1 MAAKIARFRLSYST
15 TVNSLYAAWSDV
27 VTSVDVFMSKPEYTI
42 DVNGKITLGA
52 INSEIISNYTNLYKV
67 GVPAIK
73 NDAVLSAL
81 SSEGNF
87 YLIDS
92 IGIDKF
98 IGTSNSFT
106 APITKDLLNTIVSR
120 ERMTDDYG
128 THNSI
133 TGESIHVYN
142 SRLNVSGVKQTMFNG
157 FYAASVTE
165 ILGKNVASS
174 TGISMSNSIFIF
186 YPDIR
191 AVRMRAYEID
201 IPLKTHPSL
210 NGAYYINPELC
221 PTRPNTPTA
230 LPSGETVVD
239 DLSDKLYSSE
249 IGNPFVFRPSG
260 IITFPGIVKGTA
272 TTTEPLS
279 QGQFGQFPLY
289 VFTDK
294 GTWALEIAST
304 GAYSTKQ
311 VITREVCINPDS
323 IVNLKREVAF
333 MTERGLCII
342 SGKDTEIITLPLE
355 DSQYKYSNLCQSDL
369 PDYDDLLP
377 LLTKAAVTLA
387 TVAMDHPKFSLPV
400 NTKGATQILGSY
412 MSEARPAFDAVN
424 ERIYLYNPNYP
435 YSYIFNIASKTWSRI
450 TDTFT
455 RVVSNYPGVY
465 FEKTDGLYK
474 PVLYPATTDRDVFF
488 ITRAIK
494 AADANYII
502 RELKMIA
509 TVDKREDV
517 IQNLVTYN
525 NTLAI
530 YGSRDG
536 VNYTHVGSTFNERLR
551 IKGTGYKYFKI
562 AYAGKLKPS
571 DKIAGFIAKIELK
584 YKNHLR

>member
-1 MAAKIARFRLSYST
+1 M
-15 TVNSLYAAWSDV
+15 
-27 VTSVDVFMSKPEYTI
+27 
-42 DVNGKITLGA
+42 
-52 INSEIISNYTNLYKV
+52 
-67 GVPAIK
+67 
-73 NDAVLSAL
+73 
-81 SSEGNF
+81 
-87 YLIDS
+87 
-92 IGIDKF
+92 
-98 IGTSNSFT
+98 
-106 APITKDLLNTIVSR
+106 
-120 ERMTDDYG
+120 
-128 THNSI
+128 
-133 TGESIHVYN
+133 
-142 SRLNVSGVKQTMFNG
+142 
-157 FYAASVTE
+157 
-165 ILGKNVASS
+165 
-174 TGISMSNSIFIF
+174 
-186 YPDIR
+186 
-191 AVRMRAYEID
+191 
-201 IPLKTHPSL
+201 
-210 NGAYYINPELC
+210 
-221 PTRPNTPTA
+221 
-230 LPSGETVVD
+230 
-239 DLSDKLYSSE
+239 
-249 IGNPFVFRPSG
+249 
-260 IITFPGIVKGTA
+260 
-272 TTTEPLS
+272 
-279 QGQFGQFPLY
+279 
-289 VFTDK
+289 
-294 GTWALEIAST
+294 EIAST

-311 VITREVCINPDS
+311 VVTREVCINPDS

-377 LLTKAAVTLA
+377 LLTKSNVTLA
-387 TVAMDHPKFSLPV
+387 TVAIDHPKFSLPV

-412 MSEARPAFDAVN
+412 MSGARPAFDAVN

-435 YSYIFNIASKTWSRI
+435 YSYIFNISSKTWSRI
-450 TDTFT
+450 TDTFSN
-455 RVVSNYPGVY
+455 VVSDYPGVY

-474 PVLYPATTDRDVFF
+474 PVFSPATTDRDVFF

-509 TVDKREDV
+509 TIDKREDV